1 MNIRITKQ
9 GEESGRNVLIDI
21 PWFDILIAGV
31 VAAVITGIAVVFGR
45 RNKN

>member
-1 MNIRITKQ
+1 MNISITKQ
-9 GEESGRNVLIDI
+9 GEESDRKVLINI

-31 VAAVITGIAVVFGR
+31 VAAVITGIAVFFGR

>member
-1 MNIRITKQ
+1 MNISITKQ
-9 GEESGRNVLIDI
+9 GEESDRKVLINI